1 VHYIGC
7 RPKNPATIHHRFL
20 SARGVEFTFLQW
32 KFDMIAWI
40 DAQRAGLFAR
50 QYWLRNVIAGI
61 IVGVV
66 ALPLSMAFAIA
77 TGVKPEQ
84 GIYTAIIAGIVVSVC
99 GGSRV
104 QIAGPTGAFI
114 AILAGIT
121 ATYGINGLQIATF
134 LAGVMLL
141 LMGLFRL
148 GAMIRFIPMPVIL
161 GFTAGIGVVIWVG
174 QWSAFFGLPKAEGAH
189 FYEQLWSLLLN
200 LPHLHPATTALAL
213 LSLALLIIVPKVA
226 LLRRIPSPMWV
237 LIVATTLQA
246 VFHFDGVKT
255 IGTAFGGI
263 PTGLPH
269 FALPRF
275 AWTDIATL
283 MLPAFTIAMLGAI
296 ESLLSA
302 VVADGMAGT
311 RHHSNQELVGQG
323 LANMLSPLFGGF
335 AATGAIARTAT
346 NIRQGGNSPLAG
358 IVHAITLALV
368 LLVAAPLAA
377 NIPLAALAA
386 ILFQVAWNMSE
397 PKRCIN
403 MLRRAPRADNA
414 LFLIT
419 FFLTVL
425 VDLVVAVN
433 IGVILATLHFLGQM
447 AKAVEVKKGEQSS
460 DAEALPDDVQMFVVN
475 GPFFFGAM
483 EKFEQTLA
491 DINTQPRAV
500 ILRMR
505 WVPYIDMTGILTLER
520 VIGDFQKRG
529 IRVMVSGAN
538 EQVRAGLSRSGV
550 LDLLGEGNFVRDFAA
565 AVETLRQ

>member
-1 VHYIGC
+1 
-7 RPKNPATIHHRFL
+7 
-20 SARGVEFTFLQW
+20 
-32 KFDMIAWI
+32 MIAWI

-84 GIYTAIIAGIVVSVC
+84 GIYTAIVAGIVVSVC

-121 ATYGINGLQIATF
+121 ATYGINGLQVATF

-141 LMGLFRL
+141 LMGLLRL

-189 FYEQLWSLLLN
+189 FYEQLWSLLRN

-213 LSLALLIIVPKVA
+213 LSLSLLIIVPKVA

-237 LIVATTLQA
+237 LIVATILQA
-246 VFHFDGVKT
+246 VFQFDGVKT

-296 ESLLSA
+296 ESLRPIS
-302 VVADGMAGT
+302 V
-311 RHHSNQELVGQG
+311 
-323 LANMLSPLFGGF
+323 
-335 AATGAIARTAT
+335 
-346 NIRQGGNSPLAG
+346 
-358 IVHAITLALV
+358 
-368 LLVAAPLAA
+368 
-377 NIPLAALAA
+377 
-386 ILFQVAWNMSE
+386 
-397 PKRCIN
+397 
-403 MLRRAPRADNA
+403 
-414 LFLIT
+414 
-419 FFLTVL
+419 
-425 VDLVVAVN
+425 
-433 IGVILATLHFLGQM
+433 
-447 AKAVEVKKGEQSS
+447 KAVT
-460 DAEALPDDVQMFVVN
+460 ARLPELSMPLRWLWCCWLLPHLPPIFRWRLWQR
-475 GPFFFGAM
+475 FFFR
-483 EKFEQTLA
+483 L
-491 DINTQPRAV
+491 P
-500 ILRMR
+500 
-505 WVPYIDMTGILTLER
+505 GI
-520 VIGDFQKRG
+520 
-529 IRVMVSGAN
+529 
-538 EQVRAGLSRSGV
+538 
-550 LDLLGEGNFVRDFAA
+550 
-565 AVETLRQ
+565 